1 MSNVVDNRVVEMR
14 FDNKQFESGVK
25 TSMGTLQRLK
35 DALNFN
41 KSAQALDG
49 LTNAFNRAD
58 FSGLSSALYSIQDR
72 FSTFG
77 IIGMTAL
84 KNLTNAAMN
93 LGSTL
98 INKILSPLSQVPALI
113 KEGGKQRALNVQQ
126 AKFQM
131 EGLGL
136 DFKAFDKQIN
146 DAVSGT
152 RFGYDEAA
160 MAASQLAASGI
171 KAGEGVGEM
180 GHALLAISGVAAMT
194 NSEYSD
200 MSNIFT
206 TVASN
211 GRLMT
216 ENIRSFSARGLNVTA
231 EMAKQWGKTEAE
243 VQDMVSKGKVSFQ
256 MFSEAMYDAYA
267 KAATKADE
275 TFTGVSANI
284 RAAWKKI
291 GQDFW
296 TPIVENN
303 SAYVKALGKF
313 KDLVN
318 KFIRP
323 ATKEAAEGGW
333 TEFVN
338 LLAEGLDKFLSYEP
352 MLKGIDSTIRKIT
365 AAIGSLNINDKIRA
379 TYKSIGEL
387 VKRMERFKET
397 FKTISS
403 FLNGDISK
411 DSAISSIFGKYADF
425 AQFDSIF
432 EKYANNVERIQNV
445 IKGAQ
450 SAFHIFTSF
459 LSAVGT
465 GFSKLLGHI
474 FPATDGFLSFG
485 STIAENVTQ
494 LDEWLTEHD
503 IFNRAIEKLDQYVGP
518 VLDFVVK
525 KFNELTESFRKNG
538 PQFSDFTT
546 FISKI
551 GQGIRNAFEIV
562 GNVFAKVKD
571 IFSNFIPYFKQAL
584 EWLKQGLSDIGK
596 ALGEFFNNMDFNEA
610 IGAVTAGGGL
620 GILISFISKIKTFF
634 DGIEKIGQGGF
645 NFWGMLQQ
653 LQTVLTGYQSSID
666 AAVLKEIAVSI
677 GILVGSLFVLTLI
690 DAEKLSTGVK
700 ALGAVMAEF
709 ALFLQA
715 FSKINSGA
723 QELAQ
728 TAGGGNFFTN
738 LISNFVNNL
747 SGSIASVGD
756 AAKKI
761 GQGAS
766 IIAIAGAI
774 FILAGAVKKLG
785 ELDTEAALQG
795 VIAMGVIFKELE
807 LFINNSLFTKLSAD
821 VGKGFLLT
829 AASIVVLSK
838 AVEMLGS
845 MDIGALVQGGIA
857 VGVLL
862 TFMDV
867 FLKYLTK
874 DDKKFVSA
882 GVGMIAFAAALILMS
897 KAVQAFGTM
906 DVEQMGQGLVGV
918 AISLAAMVTALNLLD
933 TKGIFRKVIGLAA
946 LAGVLLIVGDAVGK
960 MGALPV
966 ESMGQGLAG
975 LGAALVGLVLALN
988 LINTKGLLSK
998 AIAITSMAGALEK
1011 IAISIIKLSTLSLAQ
1026 VGTALLAL
1034 AGAFTILG
1042 IAGFLLEPVAPVLMA
1057 LSKSMSLF
1065 GLSVALV
1072 GAGVL
1077 MLGIGL
1083 TSLGAGLVS
1092 VSAGLVA
1099 LGGAFAAAGTEIVVG
1114 ITAIISG
1121 IIMGIAASAT
1131 ALAEGF
1137 VTFLIAV
1144 GNGASR
1150 LIETVV
1156 QLGTAIIQGIIQLL
1170 PQIVDL
1176 ILLIISEVLRVVVE
1190 AAPQIV
1196 LAAAQ
1201 LMVAFIE
1208 GITQELPNIVEAA
1221 FNLIITFIDTMA
1233 VAIDTHGPELVT
1245 SFSNLIGSIIHFLAE
1260 AAFQFM
1266 WAAIEWIAQLVI
1278 GIVDGVDDVISGFS
1292 DLVQQAIDAVTNFWG
1307 DFVDA
1312 GKNLV
1317 QGLIDGIG
1325 QMAGDLWNAG
1335 TELASGL
1342 WDKFTGLF
1350 DINSPS
1356 RLMRWGGKMIVEGLV
1371 LGIADNAKRAVG
1383 SIADMGQSMADA
1395 FSGTADV
1402 LNDAINSEIDLSPTI
1417 TPVIDLSGVT
1427 SSAGALNGLFGDQTM
1442 RASLITGA
1450 KIDNVNAV
1458 ASINSKWN
1466 PTGDEDVVESI
1477 NELHNDIADL
1487 NNRIQDMNDKDATY
1501 EFNLNTQLD
1510 GRNIARSTAR
1520 YNRSE
1525 LALLDRNANR
1535 KGGKVR

>member
-58 FSGLSSALYSIQDR
+58 FSGLSNALYSIQDR

-84 KNLTNAAMN
+84 QNLTNTAIN
-93 LGSTL
+93 LGNTL
-98 INKILSPLSQVPALI
+98 LHKVMSPLNAIPNLI
-113 KEGGKQRALNVQQ
+113 KEGGKQRAMNIQQ
-126 AKFQM
+126 ARFMM
-131 EGLGL
+131 EGLKL
-136 DFKAFDKQIN
+136 DFDEFNTAIDN
-146 DAVSGT
+146 AVTGT

-160 MAASQLAASGI
+160 LAASQLATA
-171 KAGEGVGEM
+171 GVGAADMEK
-180 GHALLAISGVAAMT
+180 HLRAISGVAAMT

-200 MSNIFT
+200 MARIFT
-206 TVASN
+206 QVASR
-211 GRLMT
+211 GKLT
-216 ENIRSFSARGLNVTA
+216 GEAVESLSTRGLNVVH
-231 EMAKQWGKTEAE
+231 ELAKELDTTDANIK
-243 VQDMVSKGKVSFQ
+243 DMISKGKISYAQ
-256 MFSEAMYDAYA
+256 FSETMFKSFADQA
-267 KAATKADE
+267 KRADE
-275 TFTGVSANI
+275 TLTGVTANI
-284 RAAWKKI
+284 RAAWKRI
-291 GQDFW
+291 GQEFW
-296 TPIVENN
+296 LPLVENN
-303 SAYVKALGKF
+303 SAYVKALQKMKTLV
-313 KDLVN
+313 KDYI
-318 KFIRP
+318 KP
-323 ATKEAAEGGW
+323 ATDEAAHGGWKEFINLLVSGLDAVLSYQPLLDGLLRSVRGVFTFIGSFKINDRIKEAYKDIGQ
-333 TEFVN
+333 FV
-338 LLAEGLDKFLSYEP
+338 KQ
-352 MLKGIDSTIRKIT
+352 
-365 AAIGSLNINDKIRA
+365 
-379 TYKSIGEL
+379 
-387 VKRMERFKET
+387 MERFKSI

-525 KFNELTESFRKNG
+525 KFNELTEAFRKNG

-551 GQGIRNAFEIV
+551 AQGIRNAFEIV
-562 GNVFAKVKD
+562 GNVFEKVKD
-571 IFSNFIPYFKQAL
+571 VFSNFIPYFRKAL
-584 EWLKQGLSDIGK
+584 EWLRQGLSDIGE
-596 ALGEFFNNMDFNEA
+596 ALGEFFSNSDYNSA
-610 IGAVTAGGGL
+610 IGAITAGGGL
-620 GILISFISKIKTFF
+620 GILISFISKLKTFF

-677 GILVGSLFVLTLI
+677 GILVGSLFVLSLI

-709 ALFLQA
+709 ALFLEA

-723 QELAQ
+723 QEIAQ
-728 TAGGGNFFTN
+728 TASGGNFITN

-766 IIAIAGAI
+766 IVAIAGAI
-774 FILAGAVKKLG
+774 LILAGAVKKLG
-785 ELDTEAALQG
+785 ELDTAAALQG
-795 VIAMGVIFKELE
+795 IIAIGVIFKELE
-807 LFINNSLFTKLSAD
+807 LFINNALFTKLSANT
-821 VGKGFLLT
+821 GAGILLA
-829 AASIVVLSK
+829 AASILVLGK
-838 AVEMLGS
+838 AVEMLGAL
-845 MDIGALVQGGIA
+845 DISQLLKGGLAVGAL
-857 VGVLL
+857 LL
-862 TFMDV
+862 AMDG
-867 FLKYLTK
+867 FLALLTK
-874 DDKKFVSA
+874 DSKKFISA
-882 GVGMIAFAAALILMS
+882 GVSMIALAVAMNIMAV
-897 KAVQAFGTM
+897 AVQKFADIGEESIVRGLF
-906 DVEQMGQGLVGV
+906 GLVFMMT
-918 AISLAAMVTALNLLD
+918 AMVAAFDLLD
-933 TKGIFRKVIGLAA
+933 TKGLIRKAIAMAA
-946 LAGVLLIVGDAVGK
+946 LSATMLIIGDAVGK
-960 MGALPV
+960 MGALPL

-975 LGAALVGLVLALN
+975 LGAAIMGLVLGLN
-988 LINTKGLLSK
+988 LIDSKGLLRKS
-998 AIAITSMAGALEK
+998 IAVTAMAGALEK
-1011 IAISIIKLSTLSLAQ
+1011 ITISIIKLAGLDPIRMGL
-1026 VGTALLAL
+1026 ALLTL

-1042 IAGFLLEPVAPVLMA
+1042 IAGLVLKPIAPVLASIAKSMA
-1057 LSKSMSLF
+1057 LF
-1065 GLSVALV
+1065 GVGVALV
-1072 GAGVL
+1072 GGG
-1077 MLGIGL
+1077 MLLLGTGL
-1083 TSLGAGLVS
+1083 LSL
-1092 VSAGLVA
+1092 SAGLVA
-1099 LGGAFAAAGTEIVVG
+1099 LGGAFAAAGTEIVAGV
-1114 ITAIISG
+1114 TAIISG

-1150 LIETVV
+1150 LIGTVV
-1156 QLGTAIIQGIIQLL
+1156 QLGSAIIQGIIQLL

-1176 ILLIISEVLRVVVE
+1176 ILLIISEVLRIVVE

-1208 GITQELPNIVEAA
+1208 GITEKLPDIIEAA
-1221 FNLIITFIDTMA
+1221 INLIITFINSMA
-1233 VAIDTHGPELVT
+1233 VAIDEHGPELIT
-1245 SFSNLIGSIIHFLAE
+1245 AFTNLISSVIHFLAE

-1266 WAAIEWIAQLVI
+1266 WAAIEWIAQLVL
-1278 GIVDGVDDVISGFS
+1278 GIVDGVDDVINGFS

-1307 DFVDA
+1307 DFVEA

-1317 QGLIDGIG
+1317 QGLIDGIW
-1325 QMAGDLWNAG
+1325 QMATDLWNAG

-1371 LGIADNAKRAVG
+1371 LGIADNAKHAVN
-1383 SIADMGQSMADA
+1383 SISNMGQSMYDA

-1417 TPVIDLSGVT
+1417 TPVMDLSGVT
-1427 SSAGALNGLFGDQTM
+1427 SSAGALNGLFNDQTM
-1442 RASLITGA
+1442 HASLITGA

-1466 PTGDEDVVESI
+1466 SYDNGDVVESI
-1477 NELHNDIADL
+1477 NELHNDISDL
-1487 NNRIQDMNDKDATY
+1487 NNRIQDMNEKDATY

-1525 LALLDRNANR
+1525 LALLDRNTNR

>member
-84 KNLTNAAMN
+84 QNLTNTALN
-93 LGSTL
+93 LGNTL
-98 INKILSPLSQVPALI
+98 LHKVMSPLNAIPNLI
-113 KEGGKQRALNVQQ
+113 KEGGKQRAMNIQQ
-126 AKFQM
+126 ARFMM
-131 EGLGL
+131 EGLKL
-136 DFKAFDKQIN
+136 DFDEFNTAIDN
-146 DAVSGT
+146 AVTGT

-160 MAASQLAASGI
+160 LAASQLATA
-171 KAGEGVGEM
+171 GVGAADMEK
-180 GHALLAISGVAAMT
+180 HLRAISGVAAMT

-200 MSNIFT
+200 MARIFKQ
-206 TVASN
+206 VASS
-211 GRLMT
+211 GKLT
-216 ENIRSFSARGLNVTA
+216 GEAVENLSTRGLNVVH
-231 EMAKQWGKTEAE
+231 ELAKELDTTDANIK
-243 VQDMVSKGKVSFQ
+243 DMISKGKISYEQ
-256 MFSEAMYDAYA
+256 FSETMFKSFADQA
-267 KAATKADE
+267 KRADE
-275 TFTGVSANI
+275 TLTGVTANI
-284 RAAWKKI
+284 RAAWKRI
-291 GQDFW
+291 GQEFW
-296 TPIVENN
+296 LPLVENN
-303 SAYVKALGKF
+303 SAYVKALQKMKTLV
-313 KDLVN
+313 KDYI
-318 KFIRP
+318 KP
-323 ATKEAAEGGW
+323 ATDEAAHGGWKEFINLLVSGLDAVLSYQPLLDGLLRSVRGVFTFIGSFKINDRIKEA
-333 TEFVN
+333 
-338 LLAEGLDKFLSYEP
+338 Y
-352 MLKGIDSTIRKIT
+352 KGI
-365 AAIGSLNINDKIRA
+365 GQF
-379 TYKSIGEL
+379 
-387 VKRMERFKET
+387 VKQMERFKSI

-518 VLDFVVK
+518 VLDFIVK
-525 KFNELTESFRKNG
+525 KFNELTEAFRKNG

-546 FISKI
+546 FISKLA
-551 GQGIRNAFEIV
+551 QGIRNAFEIV

-584 EWLKQGLSDIGK
+584 EWLRQGLSDIGE
-596 ALGEFFNNMDFNEA
+596 ALGEFFNNMDFNGA

-620 GILISFISKIKTFF
+620 GILISFISKLKTFF
-634 DGIEKIGQGGF
+634 DGIEEISQGGF

-677 GILVGSLFVLTLI
+677 GILVGSLFVLSLI

-700 ALGAVMAEF
+700 ALGVVMAEF
-709 ALFLQA
+709 ALFLDA

-723 QELAQ
+723 QEIAQ
-728 TAGGGNFFTN
+728 TASGGNFITN

-766 IIAIAGAI
+766 IVAIAGAI
-774 FILAGAVKKLG
+774 LILAGAVKKLG
-785 ELDTEAALQG
+785 ELDTAAALQG
-795 VIAMGVIFKELE
+795 IIAIGVIFKELE
-807 LFINNSLFTKLSAD
+807 LFINNALFTKLSANT
-821 VGKGFLLT
+821 GAGILLA
-829 AASIVVLSK
+829 AASILVLGK
-838 AVEMLGS
+838 AVEMLGAL
-845 MDIGALVQGGIA
+845 DINQLLKGGLAVGAL
-857 VGVLL
+857 LL
-862 TFMDV
+862 AMDG
-867 FLKYLTK
+867 FLALLTK
-874 DDKKFVSA
+874 DSKKFISA
-882 GVGMIAFAAALILMS
+882 GVSMIALAVAMNIMAV
-897 KAVQAFGTM
+897 AVQKFADIGEESIVRGLF
-906 DVEQMGQGLVGV
+906 GLVFMMT
-918 AISLAAMVTALNLLD
+918 AMVAAFDLLD
-933 TKGIFRKVIGLAA
+933 TKGLIRKAIAMAA
-946 LAGVLLIVGDAVGK
+946 LSATMLIIGDAVGK
-960 MGALPV
+960 MGALPL

-975 LGAALVGLVLALN
+975 LGAAIVGLVLGLN
-988 LINTKGLLSK
+988 LINSKGLIQKS
-998 AIAITSMAGALEK
+998 IAVTAMAGALEK
-1011 IAISIIKLSTLSLAQ
+1011 ITISIIKLAGLDPIRMGL
-1026 VGTALLAL
+1026 ALLTL

-1042 IAGFLLEPVAPVLMA
+1042 IAGLVLKPIAPVLA
-1057 LSKSMSLF
+1057 SIAKSMALF
-1065 GLSVALV
+1065 GLGVALV
-1072 GAGVL
+1072 GGG
-1077 MLGIGL
+1077 MLLLGTGL
-1083 TSLGAGLVS
+1083 LSL
-1092 VSAGLVA
+1092 SAGLVA
-1099 LGGAFAAAGTEIVVG
+1099 LGGAFAAAGTEIVAG

-1156 QLGTAIIQGIIQLL
+1156 QLGSAVIQGIIQLL

-1208 GITQELPNIVEAA
+1208 GITEKLPDIIEAA

-1245 SFSNLIGSIIHFLAE
+1245 SFSNLIGSVIHFLAE

-1266 WAAIEWIAQLVI
+1266 WAAIEWIGQLVI
-1278 GIVDGVDDVISGFS
+1278 GIVDGVDDVINGFS

-1335 TELASGL
+1335 AELASGL

-1350 DINSPS
+1350 QINSPS
-1356 RLMRWGGKMIVEGLV
+1356 RLMRWGGKMIVEGLA
-1371 LGIADNAKRAVG
+1371 LGIVDNAKRAVR
-1383 SIADMGQSMADA
+1383 SISDMGQSMYDA

-1417 TPVIDLSGVT
+1417 TPVMDLSGVT

>member
-58 FSGLSSALYSIQDR
+58 FSGLSNALYSIQDR

-84 KNLTNAAMN
+84 QNLTNTAIN
-93 LGSTL
+93 LGNTL
-98 INKILSPLSQVPALI
+98 LHKVMSPLNAIPNLI
-113 KEGGKQRALNVQQ
+113 KEGGKQRAMNIQQ
-126 AKFQM
+126 ARFMM
-131 EGLGL
+131 EGLKL
-136 DFKAFDKQIN
+136 DFDEFNTAIDN
-146 DAVSGT
+146 AVTGT

-160 MAASQLAASGI
+160 LAASQLATA
-171 KAGEGVGEM
+171 GVGAADMEK
-180 GHALLAISGVAAMT
+180 HLRAISGVAAMT
-194 NSEYSD
+194 NSEYTD
-200 MSNIFT
+200 MARIFT
-206 TVASN
+206 QVASR
-211 GRLMT
+211 GKLT
-216 ENIRSFSARGLNVTA
+216 GEAVESLSTRGLNVVH
-231 EMAKQWGKTEAE
+231 ELAKELETTDTNVK
-243 VQDMVSKGKVSFQ
+243 DLISKGKISYAQ
-256 MFSEAMYDAYA
+256 FSETMFKSFADQA
-267 KAATKADE
+267 KRADE
-275 TFTGVSANI
+275 TLTGVTANI
-284 RAAWKKI
+284 RAAWKRI
-291 GQDFW
+291 GQEFW
-296 TPIVENN
+296 LPLVENN
-303 SAYVKALGKF
+303 SAYVKALQKMKTLV
-313 KDLVN
+313 KDYIKPATDEAAHGGWKEFINLLVSGLDAVLSYQPLLDGLLSSVRGVF
-318 KFIRP
+318 KFI
-323 ATKEAAEGGW
+323 
-333 TEFVN
+333 
-338 LLAEGLDKFLSYEP
+338 
-352 MLKGIDSTIRKIT
+352 
-365 AAIGSLNINDKIRA
+365 GSFKINDKIKA
-379 TYKSIGEL
+379 AYKDIGKL
-387 VKRMERFKET
+387 VERMENFKGI
-397 FKTISS
+397 FKTISRY
-403 FLNGDISK
+403 LDGDQDFDRHNSMLM
-411 DSAISSIFGKYADF
+411 IFGSWHKDF
-425 AQFDSIF
+425 AEAEGIFD
-432 EKYANNVERIQNV
+432 KYVDNMERFRTAVNGV
-445 IKGAQ
+445 K

-459 LSAVGT
+459 LSAVGK
-465 GFSKLLGHI
+465 GLSKLAGHI

-485 STIAENVTQ
+485 LTIAENVTQ

-538 PQFSDFTT
+538 PQFSDFTN

-584 EWLKQGLSDIGK
+584 EWLKQGLGDIGK

-709 ALFLQA
+709 ALFLDA

-723 QELAQ
+723 QEIAQ

-807 LFINNSLFTKLSAD
+807 LFINNALFTKLSAST
-821 VGKGFLLT
+821 GAGILLA
-829 AASIVVLSK
+829 AASILVLGK
-838 AVEMLGS
+838 AVEMLGAL
-845 MDIGALVQGGIA
+845 DISQLLKGGLAVGAL
-857 VGVLL
+857 LL
-862 TFMDV
+862 AMDG
-867 FLKYLTK
+867 FLALLTK
-874 DDKKFVSA
+874 DSKKFISA
-882 GVGMIAFAAALILMS
+882 GVSMIALAVAMNIMAV
-897 KAVQAFGTM
+897 AVQKFADIGEESIVRGLF
-906 DVEQMGQGLVGV
+906 GLVFMMTSMV
-918 AISLAAMVTALNLLD
+918 AAFDLLD
-933 TKGIFRKVIGLAA
+933 TKGLIRKAIAMAA
-946 LAGVLLIVGDAVGK
+946 LSATMLIIGDAVGK
-960 MGALPV
+960 MGALPL

-975 LGAALVGLVLALN
+975 LGAAIMGLVLGLN
-988 LINTKGLLSK
+988 LIDSKGLIGKS
-998 AIAITSMAGALEK
+998 IAVTAMAGALEK
-1011 IAISIIKLSTLSLAQ
+1011 ITISIIKLAGLDPIKMGL
-1026 VGTALLAL
+1026 ALLTL

-1042 IAGFLLEPVAPVLMA
+1042 IAGLVLKPIAPVLSSIA
-1057 LSKSMSLF
+1057 KSMALF
-1065 GLSVALV
+1065 GLGVALV
-1072 GAGVL
+1072 GGG
-1077 MLGIGL
+1077 MLLLGTGL
-1083 TSLGAGLVS
+1083 LSL
-1092 VSAGLVA
+1092 SAGLVA
-1099 LGGAFAAAGTEIVVG
+1099 LGGAFAAAGTEIVAG

-1121 IIMGIAASAT
+1121 IIMGIAAAAT
-1131 ALAEGF
+1131 ALAAG
-1137 VTFLIAV
+1137 VITFLV
-1144 GNGASR
+1144 TLGNGATQ
-1150 LIETVV
+1150 LIQVVV
-1156 QLGTAIIQGIIQLL
+1156 QLGTALIQGIIQLL

-1176 ILLIISEVLRVVVE
+1176 ILLIISEVLRIVVE

-1208 GITQELPNIVEAA
+1208 GITEKLPDIIEAA
-1221 FNLIITFIDTMA
+1221 INLIITFINSMA
-1233 VAIDTHGPELVT
+1233 VAIDEHGPELVT
-1245 SFSNLIGSIIHFLAE
+1245 SFSNLISSVIHFLAE

-1266 WAAIEWIAQLVI
+1266 WAAIEWIAQLVL
-1278 GIVDGVDDVISGFS
+1278 GIVDGVDDVINGFS

-1307 DFVDA
+1307 DFVEA

-1317 QGLIDGIG
+1317 QGLIDGIW
-1325 QMAGDLWNAG
+1325 QMATDLWNAG

-1371 LGIADNAKRAVG
+1371 LGIADNAKHAVN
-1383 SIADMGQSMADA
+1383 SISDMGQSMVDA

-1417 TPVIDLSGVT
+1417 TPVMDLSGVT

-1477 NELHNDIADL
+1477 TKLHDDISDL

-1525 LALLDRNANR
+1525 LALLDRNTNR